1 MRIILCGFGVVG
13 QSFAKLLESRSED
26 LYARYGLKP
35 RIVGVFDRNGS
46 ATDPSG
52 LDASRLIDVKKK
64 YGSVNRYSDT
74 ENNTSGT
81 EIINNLEA
89 EVLIETTES
98 NYKDAEPGMTHIVDA
113 MKRGMHVISVNKGP
127 LALAFPSL
135 MEIAEYNHVLFR
147 FSGTVGGGTPILDF
161 AKNSISGIEI
171 INDLEAEV
179 LIETTESNY
188 KDAEPGM
195 THIVNAMKRGMHVIS
210 VNKGPLALA
219 FPSLMEIAAY
229 NQVLF
234 RFSGTVGGGTPILD
248 FAKNSLKGE
257 RIVSFYGILNGT
269 TNYILTNMANGMSF
283 NDALDD
289 AKQKGYVEADESLD
303 LDGLDAAAKLV
314 ILANWI
320 MGMKVVMSDI
330 KRTGIRKIDSAD
342 IKRAAEKNSAIKLI
356 ASCNKEL
363 TVAPKEIPTVDPL
376 CVSGTLNAISFTSE
390 HSGTQTIIG
399 RGAGGIETA
408 SSILRDLI
416 DIRNES
422 TKT

>member
-46 ATDPSG
+46 AADPSG
-52 LDASRLIDVKKK
+52 LDATRLIDVKKK

-74 ENNTSGT
+74 ENNTPGT

-98 NYKDAEPGMTHIVDA
+98 NYKDAEPGMTHIIDA
-113 MKRGMHVISVNKGP
+113 MKRGMHIISVNKGP

-161 AKNSISGIEI
+161 AKNS
-171 INDLEAEV
+171 L
-179 LIETTESNY
+179 
-188 KDAEPGM
+188 
-195 THIVNAMKRGMHVIS
+195 R
-210 VNKGPLALA
+210 
-219 FPSLMEIAAY
+219 
-229 NQVLF
+229 
-234 RFSGTVGGGTPILD
+234 
-248 FAKNSLKGE
+248 GE
-257 RIVSFYGILNGT
+257 RIVSFSGILNGT

-283 NDALDD
+283 NDALGD

-330 KRTGIRKIDSAD
+330 KITGIRKIDSID
-342 IKRAAEKNSAIKLI
+342 IKRAAEKNSTIKLI

-363 TVAPKEIPTVDPL
+363 TVAPKEILTIDPL

>member
-35 RIVGVFDRNGS
+35 RIVGVFDRKGS
-46 ATDPSG
+46 ANDPSG
-52 LDASRLIDVKKK
+52 LDTSKLIDVKKK
-64 YGSVNRYSDT
+64 YGSVNRYSGAFD
-74 ENNTSGT
+74 NTSGT
-81 EIINNLEA
+81 QNINNLEA
-89 EVLIETTES
+89 EVLIEATES
-98 NYKDAEPGMTHIVDA
+98 NYKDAEPGMTHIIDA

-135 MEIAEYNHVLFR
+135 MELADYNR
-147 FSGTVGGGTPILDF
+147 
-161 AKNSISGIEI
+161 
-171 INDLEAEV
+171 
-179 LIETTESNY
+179 
-188 KDAEPGM
+188 
-195 THIVNAMKRGMHVIS
+195 
-210 VNKGPLALA
+210 
-219 FPSLMEIAAY
+219 
-229 NQVLF
+229 VLF

-248 FAKNSLKGE
+248 FAKNSLRGE
-257 RIVSFYGILNGT
+257 RIVSFDGILNGT
-269 TNYILTNMANGMSF
+269 TNYILTNMADGMSF
-283 NDALDD
+283 DDALDD

-320 MGMKVVMSDI
+320 MGMKVTMPDI
-330 KRTGIRKIDSAD
+330 KRTGIRNVDSDD
-342 IKRAAEKNSAIKLI
+342 IKHATEKNCAIKLI

-363 TVAPKEIPTVDPL
+363 IVAPKAIAADDPL

-390 HSGTQTIIG
+390 QSGTQTIIG